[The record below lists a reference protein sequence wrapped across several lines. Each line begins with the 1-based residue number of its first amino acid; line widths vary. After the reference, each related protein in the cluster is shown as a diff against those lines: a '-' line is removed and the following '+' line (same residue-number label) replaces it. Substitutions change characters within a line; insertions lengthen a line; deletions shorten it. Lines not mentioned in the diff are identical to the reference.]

1 MSHWDNKV
9 YKIQIKTKCEM
20 LLVCSVF
27 PCQSFEVSHEGL
39 KETGQQVIIM
49 VNPRKYN
56 RNNMSLGGIVS
67 EVVI

>member
-1 MSHWDNKV
+1 
-9 YKIQIKTKCEM
+9 M